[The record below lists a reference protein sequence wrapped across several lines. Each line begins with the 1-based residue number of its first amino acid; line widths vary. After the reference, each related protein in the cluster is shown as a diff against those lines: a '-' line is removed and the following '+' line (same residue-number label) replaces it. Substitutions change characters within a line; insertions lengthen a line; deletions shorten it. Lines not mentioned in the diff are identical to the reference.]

1 MEVAGLVI
9 GATSILALWETC
21 VQVFDI
27 VVSGQNYGMDS
38 EIARVKLEVER
49 VRLLMWGQ
57 AVGLS
62 NVRLPEEGVTSPGP
76 CHPRLGR
83 PEVTDAVMRILGCI
97 HHLFKDTDALQ
108 RRYGL
113 QRTSERSSALAALD
127 ISPENNASSATI
139 LESVFKKAYAS
150 LQKSSRRNNRI
161 TTLRKR
167 AHWAILDKTKF
178 SLLVQEIRAFNDS
191 LSALFPDV
199 STETQDSLRQDIE
212 ASDEIASLRLL
223 QQASANDYAELSDT
237 ASERV
242 SLLEER
248 ASLAGSEAPA
258 VRVVFDP
265 ETFTIRTIRPVPTER
280 MAPIVEASP
289 TEQSDEEV
297 YDAEDNTRWH
307 VLFRD
312 DRDRGVQALE
322 RHTLEA
328 HKVVDWFIS
337 FLLVKINTLSLVEYK
352 MQLLAK
358 QFVEPD
364 ISGHSRP
371 LCGILLNGINKEA
384 EAQAPLLESFSACLA
399 AANELKER
407 YVNFQSKFD
416 HLRAET
422 RAKQKADFR
431 LAKAREAY
439 ESARYRIATL
449 TRKMKHRDARGR
461 IRTIQIEL
469 SQAQQQLAAAETTLD
484 ERAAMYDAAAR
495 RWERVWR
502 ETCDKGQALEQD
514 RLHFARDLCSR
525 CDHHA
530 AESYQS
536 LSVFIISISPTHD
549 AIALGKGF
557 RARVDVNDEDGDG
570 PPPAPFASYDGPKY
584 DYEYQG
590 TASYSNRNVL
600 AWAKYYDMDG
610 TDPAGAV
617 YFHHVPGVSDEP
629 EEAPLEASSAPDS
642 QPLEPRSPVV
652 TTAPHSPP
660 AYHAQTDERSSFAS
674 NNTSLGDEPEPPLPA
689 GLYHALFD
697 FQAENSLEQSLAVG
711 DVVNVVEGSG
721 GYGWAV
727 IARADVSDPGSEYAL
742 VPRAFLEPVQ
752 GTSESASPR
761 MSRAIA
767 EDGTGE
773 DPSAPNKLER
783 ERLDPLPTMRSRE
796 SSGGWDAPPSYD
808 LATDVHAE

>member
-113 QRTSERSSALAALD
+113 QKTSERSSVSAVLD

-167 AHWAILDKTKF
+167 AYWAILDKTKF

-265 ETFTIRTIRPVPTER
+265 ETFTIRTIWPVPTER

-328 HKVVDWFIS
+328 HKVVDCFIS

-364 ISGHSRP
+364 IS
-371 LCGILLNGINKEA
+371 ILLNGINKEA

-399 AANELKER
+399 SANELKER

-416 HLRAET
+416 HLQAET

-461 IRTIQIEL
+461 LRTIQSEL
-469 SQAQQQLAAAETTLD
+469 SQAHQQLATAETTLD
-484 ERAAMYDAAAR
+484 ERTAMYDAAAR

-502 ETCDKGQALEQD
+502 DTCDKGQALEQD
-514 RLHFARDLCSR
+514 RLHFARDLGSR
-525 CDHHA
+525 CDHQA
-530 AESYQS
+530 AESYHF
-536 LSVFIISISPTHD
+536 LSVFIISVNPNED

-590 TASYSNRNVL
+590 TASYRDPNVL

-610 TDPAGAV
+610 TDPSGAV
-617 YFHHVPGVSDEP
+617 YFHHVPGASDEP
-629 EEAPLEASSAPDS
+629 EEAPLEASSTPERRTS
-642 QPLEPRSPVV
+642 SLSRIPQCPVV
-652 TTAPHSPP
+652 TTAPQSPP

-727 IARADVSDPGSEYAL
+727 IARADVSGPGSEYAL

-752 GTSESASPR
+752 GISESASPR
-761 MSRAIA
+761 ISRAIA

-796 SSGGWDAPPSYD
+796 PSGGWDAPPSYD
-808 LATDVHAE
+808 LATDVQAE

>member
-27 VVSGQNYGMDS
+27 VVSGQHYGMDS

-62 NVRLPEEGVTSPGP
+62 SVRLPEEGVPSPGP

-113 QRTSERSSALAALD
+113 QRTSERSSVSAVLD

-237 ASERV
+237 ASERL

-265 ETFTIRTIRPVPTER
+265 ETFTIRTIRTAPTER

-364 ISGHSRP
+364 IS
-371 LCGILLNGINKEA
+371 ILLNGINKEA

-399 AANELKER
+399 SANELKER
-407 YVNFQSKFD
+407 YVNFQSRFD
-416 HLRAET
+416 HLQAET

-461 IRTIQIEL
+461 LRTIQSEL
-469 SQAQQQLAAAETTLD
+469 SQAQQQLAVAETTLD
-484 ERAAMYDAAAR
+484 ERTVMYDAAAR

-502 ETCDKGQALEQD
+502 DTCDKGQALEQD
-514 RLHFARDLCSR
+514 RLHFARDLGSR
-525 CDHHA
+525 CDHQA
-530 AESYQS
+530 AESYHF
-536 LSVFIISISPTHD
+536 LSVFIISVNPNED

-557 RARVDVNDEDGDG
+557 RARVDLNDEDGDG

-590 TASYSNRNVL
+590 TASYSDPNVL

-617 YFHHVPGVSDEP
+617 YFHHVPGASDDP
-629 EEAPLEASSAPDS
+629 EAPPEASSTPERRTS
-642 QPLEPRSPVV
+642 SLPREPRSPVV

-674 NNTSLGDEPEPPLPA
+674 DNTSLADEPEPPLPA

-727 IARADVSDPGSEYAL
+727 IARADMSDPGSEYAL

-752 GTSESASPR
+752 GRSDSASPR
-761 MSRAIA
+761 TSRAIA
-767 EDGTGE
+767 EGVTGE
-773 DPSAPNKLER
+773 DPSTPDKLER
-783 ERLDPLPTMRSRE
+783 ERLNPLPTIRSRE
-796 SSGGWDAPPSYD
+796 ASGGWDAPPSYD

>member
-27 VVSGQNYGMDS
+27 VVSGQHYGMDS

-62 NVRLPEEGVTSPGP
+62 SVRLPEEGVPSPSP

-113 QRTSERSSALAALD
+113 LRTSERSSVSAVLD

-237 ASERV
+237 ASERL

-265 ETFTIRTIRPVPTER
+265 ETFTIRTIRTAPTER

-364 ISGHSRP
+364 IS
-371 LCGILLNGINKEA
+371 ILLNGINKEA

-399 AANELKER
+399 SANELKER
-407 YVNFQSKFD
+407 YVNFQSRFD
-416 HLRAET
+416 HLQAET

-461 IRTIQIEL
+461 LRTIQSEL
-469 SQAQQQLAAAETTLD
+469 SQAQQQLAVAETTLD
-484 ERAAMYDAAAR
+484 ERTVMYDAAAH

-502 ETCDKGQALEQD
+502 DTCDKGQALEQD
-514 RLHFARDLCSR
+514 RLHFARDLGSR
-525 CDHHA
+525 CDHQA
-530 AESYQS
+530 AESYHF
-536 LSVFIISISPTHD
+536 LSVFIISVNPNED

-557 RARVDVNDEDGDG
+557 RARVDLNDEDGDG

-590 TASYSNRNVL
+590 TASYSDPNVL

-617 YFHHVPGVSDEP
+617 YFHHVPGASDDP
-629 EEAPLEASSAPDS
+629 EAPPEASSTPERRTS
-642 QPLEPRSPVV
+642 SLPREPRSPVV

-674 NNTSLGDEPEPPLPA
+674 DNTSLADEPEPPLPA

-727 IARADVSDPGSEYAL
+727 IARADMSDPGSEYAL

-752 GTSESASPR
+752 GTSVSASPR
-761 MSRAIA
+761 TSRAIA
-767 EDGTGE
+767 EGVTGE
-773 DPSAPNKLER
+773 DPSTPDKLER
-783 ERLDPLPTMRSRE
+783 ERLKSLPTIHSRE
-796 SSGGWDAPPSYD
+796 ASGGWDAPPSYD

>member
-62 NVRLPEEGVTSPGP
+62 SVRLPEEGATSPGP

-83 PEVTDAVMRILGCI
+83 PEVSDAVVRILGCI

-108 RRYGL
+108 CRYGL
-113 QRTSERSSALAALD
+113 QRTSGRSSVSAVLD

-150 LQKSSRRNNRI
+150 LQRSSRRNNRI
-161 TTLRKR
+161 TTFRKR
-167 AHWAILDKTKF
+167 AYWAILDKTKF

-191 LSALFPDV
+191 LSALFPDA
-199 STETQDSLRQDIE
+199 SIETQDSLRRDIE

-223 QQASANDYAELSDT
+223 QQASANDYVELSDT

-248 ASLAGSEAPA
+248 ASLAESEIPP

-265 ETFTIRTIRPVPTER
+265 ETFTIRTIRPAPPER
-280 MAPIVEASP
+280 IAPILEASP
-289 TEQSDEEV
+289 TERSDEEV
-297 YDAEDNTRWH
+297 YGAEDNTRWH

-312 DRDRGVQALE
+312 ERDRGVQALE
-322 RHTLEA
+322 RHVLEA

-337 FLLVKINTLSLVEYK
+337 FLLVKINTLSLVEHK
-352 MQLLAK
+352 MQSLAK

-364 ISGHSRP
+364 IS
-371 LCGILLNGINKEA
+371 ILLDGINNEA
-384 EAQAPLLESFSACLA
+384 AAQAPLLESFSACLA

-407 YVNFQSKFD
+407 YVGFQSKFA
-416 HLRAET
+416 HLQAET

-439 ESARYRIATL
+439 ESARYQIATL
-449 TRKMKHRDARGR
+449 SRKMKHRDVRGR
-461 IRTIQIEL
+461 LRTIQSEL
-469 SQAQQQLAAAETTLD
+469 SQAHQQLNTAETTLS
-484 ERAAMYDAAAR
+484 ERTATYDAAAR
-495 RWERVWR
+495 RWEGVWR
-502 ETCDKGQALEQD
+502 ETCDRGQKLEQD
-514 RLHFARDLCSR
+514 RLNLAKDLGSR
-525 CDHHA
+525 CDLQA
-530 AESYQS
+530 LESYHS
-536 LSVFIISISPTHD
+536 LSVFIFSIHTVHD
-549 AIALGKGF
+549 TLALGKAF
-557 RARVDVNDEDGDG
+557 RARVDVDEEAGNH
-570 PPPAPFASYDGPKY
+570 PPAAPSALYDGPKH

-590 TASYSNRNVL
+590 TTWYREPNVL

-617 YFHHVPGVSDEP
+617 YFHHVPGVSDGDEHS
-629 EEAPLEASSAPDS
+629 EASSMHDRRTPS
-642 QPLEPRSPVV
+642 PSREPPPQALRS
-652 TTAPHSPP
+652 APHLPP
-660 AYHAQTDERSSFAS
+660 AYHAQTNERSSFAS
-674 NNTSLGDEPEPPLPA
+674 DNTSVGDEPESPLPA

-697 FQAENSLEQSLAVG
+697 FQAENSLEQSLAAG

-727 IARADVSDPGSEYAL
+727 ITRADMSDPASEYAL
-742 VPRAFLEPVQ
+742 VPRAFLLPVQ
-752 GTSESASPR
+752 VPSLSDC
-761 MSRAIA
+761 SRVSQATA
-767 EDGTGE
+767 EDESGE
-773 DPSAPNKLER
+773 DVSVPNKLER
-783 ERLDPLPTMRSRE
+783 ERLNTLPTTRSVE
-796 SSGGWDAPPSYD
+796 ASGVWTSEGWDAPPSYD
-808 LATDVHAE
+808 LATDIHAM

>member
-27 VVSGQNYGMDS
+27 VVSGQHYGMDS

-62 NVRLPEEGVTSPGP
+62 SVRLPEEGVTSPGP

-113 QRTSERSSALAALD
+113 QRTLERSAASAVLD

-178 SLLVQEIRAFNDS
+178 SLLVREIRAFNDS
-191 LSALFPDV
+191 LSALFPEV

-364 ISGHSRP
+364 IS
-371 LCGILLNGINKEA
+371 ILLNGINKEA

-416 HLRAET
+416 HLQAET

-461 IRTIQIEL
+461 LRTIQSEL
-469 SQAQQQLAAAETTLD
+469 SQAQQQLAVAETTLD
-484 ERAAMYDAAAR
+484 ERTAMYDAAAR

-502 ETCDKGQALEQD
+502 DTCDKGQALEHD
-514 RLHFARDLCSR
+514 RLHFARDLGSR
-525 CDHHA
+525 CDHQA
-530 AESYQS
+530 AESYHF
-536 LSVFIISISPTHD
+536 LSVFIISVNPNED

-557 RARVDVNDEDGDG
+557 RARVDVNDEDGEG

-590 TASYSNRNVL
+590 TASYRDPNVL

-629 EEAPLEASSAPDS
+629 EEAPLGAPSPPDS
-642 QPLEPRSPVV
+642 QPLEPQFPVV

-660 AYHAQTDERSSFAS
+660 AYHAQTDERSSYAS
-674 NNTSLGDEPEPPLPA
+674 NNTSLDDEPEPPLPA

-752 GTSESASPR
+752 GTLDSASPR
-761 MSRAIA
+761 ISRAIA
-767 EDGTGE
+767 QDGTGE

>member
-27 VVSGQNYGMDS
+27 VVSGQHYGMDS

-49 VRLLMWGQ
+49 VRLLMWGE

-62 NVRLPEEGVTSPGP
+62 SVRLPEEGVPSPGP

-113 QRTSERSSALAALD
+113 QRTSERSSVSAVLD

-237 ASERV
+237 ASERL

-265 ETFTIRTIRPVPTER
+265 ETFTIRTIRTAPTER

-364 ISGHSRP
+364 IS
-371 LCGILLNGINKEA
+371 ILLNGINKEA

-399 AANELKER
+399 SANELKER
-407 YVNFQSKFD
+407 YVNFQSRFD
-416 HLRAET
+416 HLQAET

-461 IRTIQIEL
+461 LRTIQSEL
-469 SQAQQQLAAAETTLD
+469 SQAQQQLAVAETTLD
-484 ERAAMYDAAAR
+484 ERTVMYDAAAR

-502 ETCDKGQALEQD
+502 DTCDKGQALEQD
-514 RLHFARDLCSR
+514 RLHFARDLGSR
-525 CDHHA
+525 CDHQA
-530 AESYQS
+530 AESYHC
-536 LSVFIISISPTHD
+536 LSVFIISVNPNED

-557 RARVDVNDEDGDG
+557 RARVDLNDEDGDG

-590 TASYSNRNVL
+590 TASYSDPNVL

-617 YFHHVPGVSDEP
+617 YFHHVPGASDDP
-629 EEAPLEASSAPDS
+629 EAPPEASSTPERRTS
-642 QPLEPRSPVV
+642 SLPREPRSPVV

-660 AYHAQTDERSSFAS
+660 PYHAQTDERSSFAS
-674 NNTSLGDEPEPPLPA
+674 DNTSLADEPEPPLPA

-727 IARADVSDPGSEYAL
+727 IARADMSDPGSEYAL

-752 GTSESASPR
+752 GTSVSASPR
-761 MSRAIA
+761 TSRAIA
-767 EDGTGE
+767 EGVTGE
-773 DPSAPNKLER
+773 DPSTPDKLER
-783 ERLDPLPTMRSRE
+783 ERLNPLPTIRSRE
-796 SSGGWDAPPSYD
+796 ASGGWDAPPSYD